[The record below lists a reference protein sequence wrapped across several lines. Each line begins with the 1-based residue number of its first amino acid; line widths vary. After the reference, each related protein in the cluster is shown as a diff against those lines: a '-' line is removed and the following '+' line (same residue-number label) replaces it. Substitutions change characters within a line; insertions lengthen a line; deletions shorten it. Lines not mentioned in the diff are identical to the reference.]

1 MLLLFLASTFATAP
15 FPTPDLNLCLDDI
28 SSQLE
33 KSGDP
38 ASDVALATVEACNVG
53 RGEPAPGTRGA
64 DMTREAYYDLQG
76 KIRATATTMVT
87 KKIVR
92 YRACKNT
99 PGCNSSAIRLSD
111 KSDLKPG

>member
-1 MLLLFLASTFATAP
+1 
-15 FPTPDLNLCLDDI
+15 
-28 SSQLE
+28 
-33 KSGDP
+33 
-38 ASDVALATVEACNVG
+38 
-53 RGEPAPGTRGA
+53 
-64 DMTREAYYDLQG
+64 MTREAYYDLQG